1 MNFIDVVYLSS
12 AVYLVFLSMTVNAQS
27 WVISK
32 ILYNVAPAILGFIMM
47 AHLLTK
53 FGWISL

>member
-1 MNFIDVVYLSS
+1 MNFIDVVYLFS
-12 AVYLVFLSMTVNAQS
+12 AVYLVFLSMTVNVHS
-27 WVISK
+27 WLFK

-47 AHLLTK
+47 AHLMTK